1 LRSAAL
7 FSTAGRPRPPLH
19 IVVISEVRLLGEG
32 LTLALER
39 DVSSVVCGSFGL
51 LDDAFFAPL
60 LVRRRPMMRTG
71 ELSDGAAPSHVVS
84 EPPRKARVFILSDV
98 RLYREALLLS
108 MTRLSAFE
116 MLGAGDLSRAAVASV
131 VDLQPDSI
139 VLDIGAIDSFA
150 TARLLGISL
159 PMAKVIAFAVNET
172 DRLVFACAE
181 AGIAGYV
188 GQDGSEEDLLA
199 AVECALRG
207 ELYCSKRIAA
217 VLSRCVAVLAA
228 QPSRP
233 DLHPVLTPRE
243 HQVVNLIGEGMS
255 NKAIGCTLRISDA
268 TVKNHVHN
276 ILEKLQVHRR
286 GEAAARYRR
295 PATRLE
301 SASVPT

>member
-1 LRSAAL
+1 
-7 FSTAGRPRPPLH
+7 
-19 IVVISEVRLLGEG
+19 
-32 LTLALER
+32 
-39 DVSSVVCGSFGL
+39 
-51 LDDAFFAPL
+51 
-60 LVRRRPMMRTG
+60 MRTG
-71 ELSDGAAPSHVVS
+71 ELSDGAAPGHVIN

-116 MLGAGDLSRAAVASV
+116 MLGAGDLSRAAVARV
-131 VDLQPDSI
+131 IDLRPDSV

-150 TARLLGISL
+150 TARLLGVSL
-159 PMAKVIAFAVNET
+159 PMAKVVAFAVSEI
-172 DRLVFACAE
+172 DRLVVACAE

-217 VLSRCVAVLAA
+217 VLSRYVAVLSV
-228 QPSRP
+228 PSSRP
-233 DLHPVLTPRE
+233 DQHPVLTARE
-243 HQVVNLIGEGMS
+243 HQVLNLVGEGMS
-255 NKAIGCTLRISDA
+255 NKEIGRTLRICDA

-276 ILEKLQVHRR
+276 ILEKLHVHRR

-295 PATRLE
+295 PADRVEAT
-301 SASVPT
+301 SVRA